1 MLLRLFD
8 FTVCNTEKISVSSI
22 LSFIFGYNLPQI
34 SAVDKADYIFYM
46 QMIAYLVSIIVGLLA
61 VCGYLYK
68 FYMYIVKKEK
78 TKPCEKKK

>member
-1 MLLRLFD
+1 MLLRLFY

-34 SAVDKADYIFYM
+34 SEVDKADYIFYM
-46 QMIAYLVSIIVGLLA
+46 QMVAYLVSIIVGLMA

-68 FYMYIVKKEK
+68 FYMYILKKEN